1 MLAETCIAIAISWV
15 LAAWAVP
22 SFDDWRVRQQV
33 RVAARALARA
43 LSLARSEAV
52 TRQMRVTVCRSDG
65 KGGCV
70 LPGRRCAT
78 GAQDWSCGWLV
89 QAEPGGAARAIVLHW
104 QPPLKDVMITGSA
117 TSMTCRGATIVDAAI
132 ASVLAAVV
140 IAGAGAARQAMLRA
154 EHALLS
160 RVRAALIVDSTIELM
175 RAGQSRSVAL
185 ALASRDASRQL
196 PGGAATLARDPD
208 GVHVLTVGWS
218 ELEAGAHPHLA
229 TCPGMPAPPPG
240 YMRRCISIGFLG

>member
-1 MLAETCIAIAISWV
+1 GFMLAETCIAIAISWV

-117 TSMTCRGATIVDAAI
+117 TSMTFVPPAGVSPGSFRGFA
-132 ASVLAAVV
+132 
-140 IAGAGAARQAMLRA
+140 
-154 EHALLS
+154 
-160 RVRAALIVDSTIELM
+160 VRAARTSPRVSALHVRVSTGG
-175 RAGQSRSVAL
+175 RAQIS
-185 ALASRDASRQL
+185 
-196 PGGAATLARDPD
+196 T
-208 GVHVLTVGWS
+208 
-218 ELEAGAHPHLA
+218 EA
-229 TCPGMPAPPPG
+229 
-240 YMRRCISIGFLG
+240 YRK